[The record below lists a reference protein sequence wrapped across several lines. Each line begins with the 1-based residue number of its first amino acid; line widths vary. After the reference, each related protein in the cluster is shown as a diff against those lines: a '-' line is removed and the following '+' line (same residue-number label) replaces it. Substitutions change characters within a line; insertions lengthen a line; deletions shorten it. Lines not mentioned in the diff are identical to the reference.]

1 MSEKPTTP
9 EETEELAKKLV
20 SEYLTACRLTSAN
33 PTDIGDRLMKLV
45 SVAGLLMAQAQ
56 GSEVAQARLI
66 GTGRFVRRTMPKKP
80 AKLHAMH

>member
-1 MSEKPTTP
+1 MSTNPTTP
-9 EETEELAKKLV
+9 DETEALAKKLV

-45 SVAGLLMAQAQ
+45 SVAGLMMANAE
-56 GSEVAQARLI
+56 GSEVANARLI
-66 GTGRFVRRTMPKKP
+66 GTGKFVLKIMPKKP

>member
-1 MSEKPTTP
+1 MSTNPTTP
-9 EETEELAKKLV
+9 DETEALAKKLV

-45 SVAGLLMAQAQ
+45 SVAGLLMAQAE

-66 GTGRFVRRTMPKKP
+66 GTGQFVRKTMPKKP